1 MDVMLNVNFV
11 VSSNNKDQLRDLYI
25 YLNQN
30 VITATNFLDGSPL
43 GDYLIR
49 SDQVDYMSSALTST
63 EGVENNDECLAAS
76 KVGSIRSLVK

>member
-25 YLNQN
+25 CLNQN

-43 GDYLIR
+43 RDYLIR
-49 SDQVDYMSSALTST
+49 SDQVDYMSSVLISS